1 MKNYNLFFTG
11 NDDNDLKT
19 SFQESSKYKEGKFNK
34 ENYTSFLEK
43 TLREYLSEKKTNPEI
58 KAPKVSI
65 LMANYKSYGLLS
77 NPKSNLVFLQAI
89 LQLKKTANLN
99 KNNDPEFAQLLQE
112 LPVEIVTQNKTNFED
127 AVIETANTT
136 PVQQKVPQINASK
149 LINNYVASDMFN
161 LHITEI
167 ERNVEKKE
175 SYDSA
180 LQNYF
185 INNDVNFLTDFD
197 FSLSY
202 DSKAIGSYNDRNFF
216 SRPSLSLM
224 AMHAYQ
230 NSLKESPEHF
240 QITNFS
246 STSFCEYPTDFKYTV
261 EEVANDVVT
270 EKFEHLE
277 NEDFLFDDASKADI
291 YSFKVFDT
299 IDTLNKVMITP
310 VAQSETI
317 KENSQQAEFYQALE
331 QVDLRNSQAKSKA
344 DLINAYCRF
353 FDATQIRAIKPKL
366 QKSISNYDLVGAKTN
381 MLISA
386 NLIAEL
392 RERGR
397 FNTRSEEHTSELQSH
412 AY

>member
-161 LHITEI
+161 LH
-167 ERNVEKKE
+167 R
-175 SYDSA
+175 
-180 LQNYF
+180 
-185 INNDVNFLTDFD
+185 
-197 FSLSY
+197 
-202 DSKAIGSYNDRNFF
+202 
-216 SRPSLSLM
+216 
-224 AMHAYQ
+224 
-230 NSLKESPEHF
+230 
-240 QITNFS
+240 
-246 STSFCEYPTDFKYTV
+246 FCC
-261 EEVANDVVT
+261 EV
-270 EKFEHLE
+270 F
-277 NEDFLFDDASKADI
+277 
-291 YSFKVFDT
+291 
-299 IDTLNKVMITP
+299 
-310 VAQSETI
+310 
-317 KENSQQAEFYQALE
+317 
-331 QVDLRNSQAKSKA
+331 
-344 DLINAYCRF
+344 
-353 FDATQIRAIKPKL
+353 
-366 QKSISNYDLVGAKTN
+366 
-381 MLISA
+381 
-386 NLIAEL
+386 
-392 RERGR
+392 
-397 FNTRSEEHTSELQSH
+397 
-412 AY
+412 